1 MSSGGYPYE
10 QTVHEFAVRFY
21 CCFCFRRSA
30 WKLKPVFHQL
40 SQFRESGVRGSVTF
54 LHAVME
60 PPRLLPELALLLPCC
75 VSGTWYI
82 RGDSK
87 LLFVPQTQK
96 RTHSVSHLHIQKE
109 RSTMCFMHNHLCRL
123 SWTLQSFC
131 WHWCLF
137 PCWFHFC
144 IWWNHDDLFHSEY
157 KIVTHRPPRTV
168 DGHICMISS
177 RVDTFSSASSFKTQ
191 VIFFPLSHYFYSA
204 KMNT

>member
-1 MSSGGYPYE
+1 MSKLCMSLLCGFTAVSALEEVLENSNQCSISSVSSEKAVLEVVLPSYTQWWSRPGYFPSW
-10 QTVHEFAVRFY
+10 R
-21 CCFCFRRSA
+21 CCCPAAF
-30 WKLKPVFHQL
+30 P
-40 SQFRESGVRGSVTF
+40 EPGTSGVTPS
-54 LHAVME
+54 
-60 PPRLLPELALLLPCC
+60 CC
-75 VSGTWYI
+75 
-82 RGDSK
+82 
-87 LLFVPQTQK
+87 LFPQTQK

-109 RSTMCFMHNHLCRL
+109 RSTMCFMQNHLFRL

-137 PCWFHFC
+137 PCWFHFR

-204 KMNT
+204 KMNR